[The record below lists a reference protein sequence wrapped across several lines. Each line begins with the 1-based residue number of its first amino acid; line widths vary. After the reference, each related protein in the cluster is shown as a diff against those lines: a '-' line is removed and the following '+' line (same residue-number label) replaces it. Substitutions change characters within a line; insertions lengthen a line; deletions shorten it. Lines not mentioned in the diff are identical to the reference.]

1 MEDTNNFNWSVY
13 LQKQAEIMMNDYN
26 NLIEAANNLL
36 LLRESKIESIDKKRD
51 IKLSRLS
58 IKKV

>member
-1 MEDTNNFNWSVY
+1 MEDTNHFNWSVY
-13 LQKQAEIMMNDYN
+13 LQKQAECMMKDYN
-26 NLIEAANNLL
+26 DLIEAANNLL

-51 IKLSRLS
+51 IKLCRLS